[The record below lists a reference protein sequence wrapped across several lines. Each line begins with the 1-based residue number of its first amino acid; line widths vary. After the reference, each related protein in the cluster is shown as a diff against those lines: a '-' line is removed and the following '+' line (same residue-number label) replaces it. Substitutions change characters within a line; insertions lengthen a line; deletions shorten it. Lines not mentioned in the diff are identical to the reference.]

1 MLTTEY
7 LLFVC
12 CCFFFVTLF
21 LSQGVPKEKCASV
34 RRFDALATVAL
45 THLVQHF
52 TGMRGRQAES
62 GARFDERGGRK
73 TNHNHSNVP
82 FQHFTA
88 KCTKRK
94 KALASTRTNR
104 KTKKYIFFWIS
115 MQRKLSVF
123 LSHIASTWRN
133 IAHDRAKPQVN
144 HT

>member
-21 LSQGVPKEKCASV
+21 LSQGVPKEKCGSV
-34 RRFDALATVAL
+34 RRFDAIATVAL

-52 TGMRGRQAES
+52 TGMRGRQTES
-62 GARFDERGGRK
+62 GARLDERGGRK
-73 TNHNHSNVP
+73 TNHNYSNVP

-133 IAHDRAKPQVN
+133 IAHNRAKPQVN

>member
-34 RRFDALATVAL
+34 RRFDAIATVAL

-94 KALASTRTNR
+94 KALASTRTEKQRN
-104 KTKKYIFFWIS
+104 TFFLDKYAKETIS
-115 MQRKLSVF
+115 IP
-123 LSHIASTWRN
+123 LSHSLDMAQYSTR
-133 IAHDRAKPQVN
+133 QSE
-144 HT
+144 TTG

>member
-21 LSQGVPKEKCASV
+21 LSQGVPKEKCGSV
-34 RRFDALATVAL
+34 RRFDAIATVAL

-52 TGMRGRQAES
+52 TGMRGRQTES
-62 GARFDERGGRK
+62 GARLDERGGRK

-104 KTKKYIFFWIS
+104 KTKKYIFFVYKYAKETIS
-115 MQRKLSVF
+115 IP
-123 LSHIASTWRN
+123 LSHSLDMAQYSTRQSE
-133 IAHDRAKPQVN
+133 I
-144 HT
+144 TG

>member
-12 CCFFFVTLF
+12 SCFFFVTLF

-34 RRFDALATVAL
+34 RRFDAIATVAL

-104 KTKKYIFFWIS
+104 KTKKYIFLDKYAKETIS
-115 MQRKLSVF
+115 IP
-123 LSHIASTWRN
+123 LSHSLDMAQYSTR
-133 IAHDRAKPQVN
+133 QSE
-144 HT
+144 TTG